1 MAKRLFVG
9 GISYSTT
16 NAQLEELFS
25 KIGKVVSCN
34 IITDRFSGQSKG
46 FAFVEME
53 TDELGAE
60 AITKLNGATVD
71 DRQIAVTEA
80 RPREER
86 GPGNFDRR
94 NSGSQRGS
102 FSRGR
107 QGGGGRRY

>member
-9 GISYSTT
+9 GISYNTT
-16 NAQLEELFS
+16 AAQLEELFS
-25 KIGKVVSCN
+25 KIGKVASCN
-34 IITDRFSGQSKG
+34 VITDRFSGQSKG

-53 TDELGAE
+53 TDEQAVE
-60 AITKLNGATVD
+60 AISKLNGTSVD
-71 DRQIAVTEA
+71 DREIAVSEA

-94 NSGSQRGS
+94 NSGGQRGS